1 MTDPSRQSAHEM
13 PHEPRLEE
21 DRALLSA
28 FREGRAETLM
38 EIYRAYSQRV
48 ARFLYGGIPGDG
60 GRPLRLATAF
70 ELENGV
76 QEVFVRAFE
85 PTSRAS
91 YDGLRPYEGYLI
103 GIARN
108 VLHERV
114 RDREVPTAE
123 PKVDPEPSG
132 NGARVQESQLEDRE
146 VARLLSEFLATR
158 DEEERK
164 LYELR
169 FDRGQSQDEAAASLG
184 VTRIQVRRRERRLK
198 VDLLTFMQTR
208 GYLAGIESQGWGFGA
223 SKGGAR

>member
-13 PHEPRLEE
+13 PREPRLEE

-48 ARFLYGGIPGDG
+48 ARFLYGGITGDG
-60 GRPLRLATAF
+60 GRPLRLSTAF

-76 QEVFVRAFE
+76 QEVFVRAFA
-85 PTSRAS
+85 PASRAS
-91 YDGLRPYEGYLI
+91 YDGLRPYEGYLV

-108 VLHERV
+108 VLHERT

-123 PKVDPEPSG
+123 PKVDGEPSPSG
-132 NGARVQESQLEDRE
+132 RAQEAQLEDRE
-146 VARLLSEFLATR
+146 VARLLAEFLAAR
-158 DEEERK
+158 HPEERG

-169 FDRGQSQDEAAASLG
+169 FEQGKSQEEAAASLG
-184 VTRIQVRRRERRLK
+184 ITRIQVRRREKRLK
-198 VDLLTFMQTR
+198 LDLLSFMQAR
-208 GYLAGIESQGWGFGA
+208 GYLAGLEAQGWGFGTGT
-223 SKGGAR
+223 GGAR

>member
-1 MTDPSRQSAHEM
+1 MTDASRQSANEM
-13 PHEPRLEE
+13 PREPRLEE

-85 PTSRAS
+85 PAARAS

-123 PKVDPEPSG
+123 PKVDVEPGSDA
-132 NGARVQESQLEDRE
+132 ARAQEAQIEDRE
-146 VARLLSEFLATR
+146 VARLLAEFLATR

-169 FDRGQSQDEAAASLG
+169 FDKGQSQDEAAAGLG

-198 VDLLTFMQTR
+198 LDLLSFMQAR
-208 GYLAGIESQGWGFGA
+208 GYLAGIESQGWGFSA